1 MSQGYGIVKEMEHV
15 KTESDVP
22 VEEVLITDCGE
33 LSSDIDKSTANG
45 HVCSSKSHIRSYCP
59 LAFQA

>member
-45 HVCSSKSHIRSYCP
+45 HVCFSKSHITSYHQF
-59 LAFQA
+59 AYRA